1 MTALSLCHSLPRG
14 CNCVRV
20 WLLPQCEIEA
30 VDSE

>member
-20 WLLPQCEIEA
+20 GLLPQREIEV
-30 VDSE
+30 VDSK